1 VFPARTRIEFV
12 PGTTSNTT
20 AYRELASGNFDE
32 YILGAMAGQELA
44 VNVAPYTYTDSE
56 IFDLAISGAD
66 GSTLVSDAAHLH
78 FWNGVLP
85 ATQDYVIRVVN
96 RGNAA
101 RYRLNVN
108 IPLRITFAA
117 GATVAAL
124 DGRLVGGKDGNTYLV
139 QARAGQT
146 MTVSTTS
153 ANNDA
158 CLTIVA
164 RMANGSYDPLVRS
177 MSQSITSWSTVLPTG
192 AEYSQDYSILVTS
205 CPEAPAI
212 DSLYSLFVEITN

>member
-1 VFPARTRIEFV
+1 MFPARTRIEFV
-12 PGTTSNTT
+12 TGTTSNTT

-56 IFDLAISGAD
+56 IFVLAISGVD
-66 GSTLVSDAAHLH
+66 GSVLVSDAAHLH
-78 FWNGVLP
+78 FWTGVLP

-117 GATVAAL
+117 GATSAAL
-124 DGRLVGGKDGNTYLV
+124 DGRLLG
-139 QARAGQT
+139 
-146 MTVSTTS
+146 
-153 ANNDA
+153 
-158 CLTIVA
+158 IVVI
-164 RMANGSYDPLVRS
+164 RIWYKPGRVKP
-177 MSQSITSWSTVLPTG
+177 
-192 AEYSQDYSILVTS
+192 
-205 CPEAPAI
+205 
-212 DSLYSLFVEITN
+212 